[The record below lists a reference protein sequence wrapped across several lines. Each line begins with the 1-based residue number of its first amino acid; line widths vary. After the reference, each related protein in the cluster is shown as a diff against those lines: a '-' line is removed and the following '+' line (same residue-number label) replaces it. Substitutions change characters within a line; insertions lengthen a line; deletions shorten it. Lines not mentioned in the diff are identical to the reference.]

1 MKSKVKKHW
10 VLMIF
15 QFFCSPFFQWNGYFQ
30 CQCTTHDITA
40 HRPIFAHTAAAA
52 CLLLLKSS
60 SDVKCKVRNLWVLII
75 FQFFC
80 LPFLQWN
87 STFSAHAPHMIS
99 QPIDQFLPC
108 CCRCL
113 QEYIT
118 IKQQCKKNGEKPSCF
133 FIAQS
138 FYSPFLS
145 NCWFWGEHMICGC
158 HGNCGWDNCSSCSA
172 ATAAAATVAVATEA
186 TAAAATLAAVMV
198 AAAMATIFAQLLP
211 PLQCIAQSCRALQKE
226 QWVFDMIWFFY
237 NVFHS
242 PFFYN

>member
-52 CLLLLKSS
+52 CSLLLKSS

-113 QEYIT
+113 P

-133 FIAQS
+133 LLLSHFTHLFHQIAD
-138 FYSPFLS
+138 FGE
-145 NCWFWGEHMICGC
+145 NTWFVVAMATVAET
-158 HGNCGWDNCSSCSA
+158 
-172 ATAAAATVAVATEA
+172 TAAAVVRQQQ
-186 TAAAATLAAVMV
+186 LQ
-198 AAAMATIFAQLLP
+198 QLLLSQLRQQQLWQLW
-211 PLQCIAQSCRALQKE
+211 LQ
-226 QWVFDMIWFFY
+226 
-237 NVFHS
+237 
-242 PFFYN
+242 

>member
-1 MKSKVKKHW
+1 MKRMVRNDW

-52 CLLLLKSS
+52 CSLLLKSS

-113 QEYIT
+113 P

-138 FYSPFLS
+138 FYSPLF
-145 NCWFWGEHMICGC
+145 NQIADFGENTWFVVAMATVAET
-158 HGNCGWDNCSSCSA
+158 
-172 ATAAAATVAVATEA
+172 TAAAVVRQQQ
-186 TAAAATLAAVMV
+186 LQ
-198 AAAMATIFAQLLP
+198 QLL
-211 PLQCIAQSCRALQKE
+211 L
-226 QWVFDMIWFFY
+226 
-237 NVFHS
+237 
-242 PFFYN
+242 